1 MVIQFQPVT
10 LYCNYQSTATLPPV
24 VIWKY
29 RSYCRSPLA
38 NAFSLNSQENQTDNQ
53 LQQNNSSHNPNVECP
68 DNVRT
73 VRVVALKQGNTV
85 VLGDFYQGRRITV
98 INGNYDVL
106 AVLRKLKQARYL
118 RRKHI
123 RQTTREDTGVYYCS
137 VISPQDLQGNSEAY
151 AELIVLGAS
160 LECETCAAIGNS
172 CSGQKQRCPTHLDTC
187 MTIMVE
193 GTAVSVLDLQEFL
206 EAEHED
212 EKN

>member
-38 NAFSLNSQENQTDNQ
+38 NAFSLNSQEKQTDNQ

-98 INGNYDVL
+98 INDADLSIG
-106 AVLRKLKQARYL
+106 
-118 RRKHI
+118 
-123 RQTTREDTGVYYCS
+123 QTTREDTGVYYCS

-160 LECETCAAIGNS
+160 LECETCAAVGNS
-172 CSGQKQRCPTHLDTC
+172 CSGQKQRCSAHLDTC
-187 MTIMVE
+187 MTIMLE

-206 EAEHED
+206 EAEHGD
-212 EKN
+212 EKHRLTSRFYLEVTS